1 MSCNSE
7 GENMTPEE
15 MAVSLHNLAEN
26 APDPRIKI
34 ISTTLC
40 GLLRR
45 NDEKS
50 NANMMTAVWFMV
62 QIAASEKKR
71 LEREIAARAV
81 LCGEVGP

>member
-1 MSCNSE
+1 MSYNTK
-7 GENMTPEE
+7 GENMTPET
-15 MAVSLHNLAEN
+15 MAFMLSYLAES

-34 ISTTLC
+34 ISSTLC
-40 GLLRR
+40 GLLRC

-50 NANMMTAVWFMV
+50 NANMMAAVWFMV